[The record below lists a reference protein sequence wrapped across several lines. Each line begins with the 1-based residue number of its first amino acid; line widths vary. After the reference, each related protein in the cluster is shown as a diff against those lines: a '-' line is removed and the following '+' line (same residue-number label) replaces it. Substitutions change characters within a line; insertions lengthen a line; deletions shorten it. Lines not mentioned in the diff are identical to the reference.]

1 MHRFDGST
9 ERNRQRS
16 DLAPAKERHVPIL
29 KGAIPE
35 LLARIRSTPQSGPS
49 SGVGSLR
56 GTGGWAPGAGLLV
69 CVWEAKVARSTSL
82 ETTRMWE
89 TSAGRKPPQFDR
101 VLEVSIRCR
110 ELTEPNGG
118 IVETNTVPS
127 SGSRGGLMARRM
139 VAEMARERQ
148 ISAAARRAL
157 VRSSMAQARS
167 AAFSSCPRRE
177 DWPRVGGPA
186 ARFVIERSP

>member
-1 MHRFDGST
+1 MSRFEEST
-9 ERNRQRS
+9 ERSRQRS

-29 KGAIPE
+29 KGAVPK

-56 GTGGWAPGAGLLV
+56 GTGGWAPGAGLLM

-82 ETTRMWE
+82 ETTKMWV
-89 TSAGRKPPQFDR
+89 TSAGRKPPQLDR

-110 ELTEPNGG
+110 ELTEPSGG
-118 IVETNTVPS
+118 IVEMNTVPS

-139 VAEMARERQ
+139 VAEMAR
-148 ISAAARRAL
+148 
-157 VRSSMAQARS
+157 
-167 AAFSSCPRRE
+167 
-177 DWPRVGGPA
+177 
-186 ARFVIERSP
+186 